1 MRGCLQ
7 CYMWGWMDGW
17 DGIGWLS
24 YVKGILIQ
32 SNYWISICV
41 SQKLQAQQAFTST
54 KYIIKVNHDTFYK
67 DGFGNNMKI
76 AKLFWRLLNGVQLF
90 LVFYSGLKKQA
101 VRPAAFWRTAL
112 IVRQPWKAPKH
123 NVLFEQNVFLPTEQ
137 AQIYPE
143 IHVSKY
149 HSTFVPGCSHG
160 RKTWFSR
167 KLWIPNSESAISC
180 II

>member
-1 MRGCLQ
+1 MIGPSLASLQPKIKKTIIGSQSVCLKN
-7 CYMWGWMDGW
+7 CKHNKPLKAPN
-17 DGIGWLS
+17 ISLR
-24 YVKGILIQ
+24 
-32 SNYWISICV
+32 WIMIHFTRMV
-41 SQKLQAQQAFTST
+41 LAKKWKMQKYFE
-54 KYIIKVNHDTFYK
+54 
-67 DGFGNNMKI
+67 GF
-76 AKLFWRLLNGVQLF
+76 WTTCSLF
-90 LVFYSGLKKQA
+90 LFYSSLKKQA

-112 IVRQPWKAPKH
+112 IVRQPWKAPMH